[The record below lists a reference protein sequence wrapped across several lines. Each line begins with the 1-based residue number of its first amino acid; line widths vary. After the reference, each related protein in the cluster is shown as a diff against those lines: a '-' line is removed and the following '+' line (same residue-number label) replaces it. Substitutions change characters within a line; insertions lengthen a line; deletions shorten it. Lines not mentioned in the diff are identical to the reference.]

1 MKKSNENPS
10 LNCDDVERLLI
21 HRIFD
26 QLTPEVNLSVEK
38 HLKSCDRCQSY
49 QKTLLNLQ
57 NSIQIRAEEKLVPD
71 PAIRQNI
78 IQRMKT
84 LEPQEAGFLRS
95 TWQYVRSIFEYR
107 IPVYQTLSGVV
118 LIVLIFLA
126 VNQISF
132 SPDQKPPE
140 PQSLTQI
147 ETPVPAQ
154 MNVVDNLDIIDKQ
167 KIGRNVKEDTT
178 LTRFIVTTM

>member
-95 TWQYVRSIFEYR
+95 TWQYVRSIFALHLLR
-107 IPVYQTLSGVV
+107 ISARSICSCSVKSCLSMPPRDTADRKIRDSGHRD
-118 LIVLIFLA
+118 FNTA
-126 VNQISF
+126 IS
-132 SPDQKPPE
+132 
-140 PQSLTQI
+140 
-147 ETPVPAQ
+147 
-154 MNVVDNLDIIDKQ
+154 
-167 KIGRNVKEDTT
+167 RC
-178 LTRFIVTTM
+178 

>member
-1 MKKSNENPS
+1 MKKSNENSS

-26 QLTPEVNLSVEK
+26 QLTPEANLSVEE

-49 QKTLLNLQ
+49 QKTLSSLQ
-57 NSIQIRAEEKLVPD
+57 NSMQISEKEKLVPD

-78 IQRMKT
+78 IRQMKT
-84 LEPQEAGFLRS
+84 LEPVETGIFAKGWHFI
-95 TWQYVRSIFEYR
+95 RSIFAYR
-107 IPVYQTLSGVV
+107 VPVYQPLAGVA

-126 VNQISF
+126 FRQLSF
-132 SPDQKPPE
+132 SPVQKTPE
-140 PQSLTQI
+140 PYSLTRI
-147 ETPVPAQ
+147 ETPAPAQ
-154 MNVVDNLDIIDKQ
+154 MSVINNLQIIEQQ
-167 KIGRNVKEDTT
+167 KIGRNVKEDST

>member
-1 MKKSNENPS
+1 MKKSNENTS

-26 QLTPEVNLSVEK
+26 GLTPEANLSVEK
-38 HLKSCDRCQSY
+38 HLKSCDRCRSY

-57 NSIQIRAEEKLVPD
+57 DSMQISTEEKLVPD

-78 IQRMKT
+78 IRQMKT
-84 LEPQEAGFLRS
+84 LRPVETGIFAKGWLFI
-95 TWQYVRSIFEYR
+95 RSIFAYR
-107 IPVYQTLSGVV
+107 VPVYQPLAGVV

-126 VNQISF
+126 GRQLPL
-132 SPDQKPPE
+132 SPGQKTPE
-140 PQSLTQI
+140 PLGLTQI
-147 ETPVPAQ
+147 ETPTPAQ
-154 MNVVDNLDIIDKQ
+154 MSVINNLRIIEQQ
-167 KIGRNVKEDTT
+167 KIGRNVKEDST

>member
-1 MKKSNENPS
+1 MKKSNENPHT
-10 LNCDDVERLLI
+10 NCDDVERLLI
-21 HRIFD
+21 HRVFD
-26 QLTPEVNLSVEK
+26 ELTPEVNLSVEK
-38 HLKSCDRCQSY
+38 HLKSCDRCRSY

-84 LEPQEAGFLRS
+84 LKPVESGIFAKGWHFIRS
-95 TWQYVRSIFEYR
+95 VFEYR
-107 IPVYQTLSGVV
+107 IPVYQPLAGAV
-118 LIVLIFLA
+118 LIMLIFLA
-126 VNQISF
+126 GRQLSF
-132 SPDQKPPE
+132 SPDQKTPE
-140 PQSLTQI
+140 PHSLTQI
-147 ETPVPAQ
+147 ETPTPAQ
-154 MNVVDNLDIIDKQ
+154 MSVIDNLEILKQQ